1 MFILHTFSFFFADSD
16 SAINTGRTVIVPKP
30 DDFTFTKFY
39 ESVEQQSI
47 NIDPLD
53 ISSEDFDHVPRQQS
67 LLVLKKNVQVQKRR
81 MVSKN
86 PIKALGNRTD
96 ITNEYYEIKTGVAE
110 REKKRLNIEK
120 C

>member
-1 MFILHTFSFFFADSD
+1 M
-16 SAINTGRTVIVPKP
+16 INVGRTVIVPKP

-39 ESVEQQSI
+39 ESVERQI
-47 NIDPLD
+47 TDPIDL
-53 ISSEDFDHVPRQQS
+53 STEDFDYVPRQQS

-81 MVSKN
+81 MVSRN

-96 ITNEYYEIKTGVAE
+96 ISNEYYEIKTGVAE